1 MKTEKVLSRNGQL
14 PCPLIKK
21 IDREF
26 GRLGRSIFF
35 VLSWVSTNYN
45 QFFLYRSRNFRNAA
59 LTAASRLRGMG
70 TRAPLRIH
78 SSPAESWDAAAR
90 FTT

>member
-1 MKTEKVLSRNGQL
+1 MQHFKLY
-14 PCPLIKK
+14 
-21 IDREF
+21 
-26 GRLGRSIFF
+26 GRACS
-35 VLSWVSTNYN
+35 VS
-45 QFFLYRSRNFRNAA
+45 FYRSRNFRNAA

>member
-1 MKTEKVLSRNGQL
+1 MGMMETEKVLSRNGQL

-45 QFFLYRSRNFRNAA
+45 
-59 LTAASRLRGMG
+59 
-70 TRAPLRIH
+70 
-78 SSPAESWDAAAR
+78 
-90 FTT
+90 